1 MSLVPMV
8 IEQSPRGERSFDVYS
23 RLLNDRTIFLGTE
36 IDANVANLVV
46 AQLLHLEAVD
56 DEKDIHVYV
65 NSPGGE
71 VYAGLAI
78 YDAMQYVRCDVT
90 TVCCG
95 IAMSMGA
102 TILCGGAPGKRAAL
116 PNSRVLI
123 HQPSGGFRGQTSD
136 IEIHAREALFLR
148 RRIEEIYVEHTGQE
162 HDQVGRDIERDRFLS
177 PDEAREYGL
186 IDRVI
191 THRGGNGERPAVRTG
206 LA

>member
-1 MSLVPMV
+1 MPLVPMV
-8 IEQSPRGERSFDVYS
+8 IEQGARGERSFDVYS

-36 IDANVANLVV
+36 IDSEVANLVV

-65 NSPGGE
+65 NCPGGE

-78 YDAMQYVRCDVT
+78 YDAMRYVRCDVT

-95 IAMSMGA
+95 IAMSMGSI
-102 TILCGGAPGKRAAL
+102 ILAGGTAGKRAAL
-116 PNSRVLI
+116 PNARLMI
-123 HQPSGGFRGQTSD
+123 HQPSGGFRGQATD

-148 RRIEEIYVEHTGQE
+148 ERLEQIYVEHTGQDRE
-162 HDQVGRDIERDRFLS
+162 QIGRDIERDRFMT
-177 PDEAREYGL
+177 PDEAKGYGL
-186 IDRVI
+186 IDHVI
-191 THRGGNGERPAVRTG
+191 EQRGGSTKRRPA